1 MYAKYSLQADLCK
14 GYFAYV
20 PEQLPDPADDRDV
33 IHADAAIM
41 QSLAHP
47 LRMRLLGVL
56 RVQGPSTATK
66 LASQCG
72 ESSGLTSY
80 HLRQLASVGL
90 VTDADPDDL
99 AELRPTGGRERW
111 WKAAHQFTSVHRP
124 VSPTD
129 EDEWAAREDYARTV
143 IAAFSANAQRW
154 LSAAHTWPSDW
165 QDAMRF
171 SDTSLSL
178 THAEILQ
185 LKADL
190 YDVLNRYRRHEPGQE
205 PAPGTVIVSAQ
216 FQVFPY
222 ADQEPPA

>member
-1 MYAKYSLQADLCK
+1 MPA
-14 GYFAYV
+14 
-20 PEQLPDPADDRDV
+20 ELPNPDV
-33 IHADAAIM
+33 VHADAAIM

-47 LRMRLLGVL
+47 LRMRLLGLL

-90 VTDADPDDL
+90 VTDAEPADL
-99 AELRPTGGRERW
+99 AELQQTGGRERW
-111 WKAAHQFTSVHRP
+111 WKAAHQFTSVKSGLSP
-124 VSPTD
+124 VD
-129 EDEWAAREDYARTV
+129 EDAWAARGDYARSV
-143 IAAFSANAQRW
+143 IASFSANAQRW
-154 LSAAHTWPSDW
+154 LSVAHSWPSDW

-171 SDTSLSL
+171 SDMSLSL

-185 LKADL
+185 LKAEL
-190 YDVLNRYRRHEPGQE
+190 HDVLARYRRHEPGQE
-205 PAPGTVIVSAQ
+205 PEPDTVIVAAQ

-222 ADQEPPA
+222 ADQEPPV